1 MNFLFERLQEFYFLP
16 LFSMLRWHI
25 LCWQLLWKSILLK
38 LVDLRCCKT
47 TTKTII
53 TTTTNDFVV
62 RTQEEEILS
71 FIMYVR
77 FQRLHEQA
85 LKAGKEKRACNFV
98 SGIWIS
104 ASKRID
110 SKCWLA
116 DMKLVMTSLPLA
128 RVSQFLFTFTLV
140 FASRWLAKIWKL
152 SRRGATEVLEMV
164 FKFQKRSCKLS
175 FLFPP
180 HRQIAAESLL
190 AG

>member
-1 MNFLFERLQEFYFLP
+1 
-16 LFSMLRWHI
+16 MLRWHI
-25 LCWQLLWKSILLK
+25 LCLQLLWKSILLK
-38 LVDLRCCKT
+38 LVNLRGCKT
-47 TTKTII
+47 TTKTA
-53 TTTTNDFVV
+53 TNDFVV
-62 RTQEEEILS
+62 RTQEEEILG

-85 LKAGKEKRACNFV
+85 LRGGKRKKSLQLRLY
-98 SGIWIS
+98 GIWIS

-116 DMKLVMTSLPLA
+116 DMILVMTSLPLA
-128 RVSQFLFTFTLV
+128 RVSQCLFTFALV
-140 FASRWLAKIWKL
+140 FASSWLAEIWQL
-152 SRRGATEVLEMV
+152 SRRGATAVLEMV
-164 FKFQKRSCKLS
+164 CKFQRRSCKLS